1 MKCNWMTNVSAEAF
15 RLTRKSI
22 GLALALTAFGGTA
35 WGFDPAPE
43 IDPGSAISSL
53 TLLAGGVLLIYDRY
67 RRR

>member
-1 MKCNWMTNVSAEAF
+1 MNCTWIANVSGGAF
-15 RLTRKSI
+15 RLMRKSI
-22 GLALALTAFGGTA
+22 GLALALVAFGGTA

-53 TLLAGGVLLIYDRY
+53 ALLVGGVLLIYDRY

>member
-1 MKCNWMTNVSAEAF
+1 MKCNWMTNLSAAAF
-15 RLTRKSI
+15 RLVRKSI
-22 GLALALTAFGGTA
+22 GMVLALAAFGGTA

-53 TLLAGGVLLIYDRY
+53 ALLAGGVLLIYDRY